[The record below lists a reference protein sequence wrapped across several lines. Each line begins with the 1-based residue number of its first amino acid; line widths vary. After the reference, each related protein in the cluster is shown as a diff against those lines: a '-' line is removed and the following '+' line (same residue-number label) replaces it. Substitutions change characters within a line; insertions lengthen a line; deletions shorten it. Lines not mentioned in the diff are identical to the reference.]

1 MMFDYIAPAAHELRP
16 VEACGRVRLYK
27 GGSSSSSASSSTT
40 NATDNRIVNDS
51 GLIATGG
58 STLVRDDSLSFNMA
72 VDDSSIKTSNSNN
85 DNSLNFQ
92 NNDSRVTNTNVTA
105 TDFGSVQGGISAAMA
120 AVNSATSGATS
131 LLKSADFQTA
141 TVMNTLSDGLSDG
154 LSSAY
159 GGYSQLLSTSSKLL
173 QQSADN
179 QTTMASGFT
188 SAVNKAYD
196 NASAAA
202 SGTIDNRTIMVLGVA
217 AAAVAAVV
225 VFKKG

>member
-40 NATDNRIVNDS
+40 SATDNRIVNDS

-72 VDDSSIKTSNSNN
+72 VDDSSTKTSNSNN

-92 NNDSRVTNTNVTA
+92 NNDSRVTNTNITA

-141 TVMNTLSDGLSDG
+141 SVMDTLSDG

-179 QTTMASGFT
+179 QTTMAGGFT

-202 SGTIDNRTIMVLGVA
+202 SGSVGLASGIAIR
-217 AAAVAAVV
+217 
-225 VFKKG
+225 